1 MAKNKL
7 MKILTRSHIKSQIKE
22 RQAFSNKSDYG
33 HALLI
38 AGRQGR
44 MGAAIIAARACLRSG
59 TGSLTVCVPQEERF
73 ILQTTVPEAMLLMRE
88 NNDYNLSEF
97 SAVGIGSGIG
107 TDKVSEERL
116 TFFMTQYKKPLL
128 LDADALTIIA
138 NNKKLI
144 NKIPV
149 KTILTPHHI
158 EFDNIFGVHDNNDD
172 RCNTAIKK
180 ANEHNIIIILK
191 NHVTLVTS
199 PEKVFYNTNGNAGL
213 AKEGSGDTLSG
224 IITAFLAQG
233 YKPLNA
239 AKLGIYLHGLAAD
252 ITLKEQTMESM
263 IITDVIENIGK
274 AFRNTI
280 E

>member
-1 MAKNKL
+1 

-33 HALLI
+33 HALLVT
-38 AGRQGR
+38 GKKGG

-97 SAVGIGSGIG
+97 SAIGMGSGIG
-107 TDKVSEERL
+107 TDKASEERL
-116 TFFMTQYKKPLL
+116 TFFLTQYKKPLL
-128 LDADALTIIA
+128 LDADALAMIA
-138 NNKKLI
+138 NNKRLI
-144 NKIPV
+144 NKIPG
-149 KTILTPHHI
+149 KTILTPQHV
-158 EFDNIFGVHDNNDD
+158 EFDNIFGAHDNNED

-180 ANEHNIIIILK
+180 AKEHNIIIILK

-213 AKEGSGDTLSG
+213 AKEGSGDTLNG
-224 IITAFLAQG
+224 IITALLAQG